1 MVRTACCSS
10 LFLSLTFIYYL
21 ILCVGVFGLHSCMYT
36 VCIPDAFED
45 QKRAL
50 GLLETGVTEDFGQP
64 GGCWKSNLN
73 PLQEQRVL
81 NL

>member
-1 MVRTACCSS
+1 
-10 LFLSLTFIYYL
+10 
-21 ILCVGVFGLHSCMYT
+21 MYT